1 MTEAL
6 SVMSFSSGSRLSLS
20 GTATREVEPLKT
32 YFEPV
37 WSTSV
42 GLPLLLLPDES
53 IICPSVSLICQSAAF
68 SSSVHAAGEAI
79 EAVNMAAT
87 TTNTQTP
94 AFSLPAYLP

>member
-37 WSTSV
+37 WSSTSV

-68 SSSVHAAGEAI
+68 SSTAHTGG
-79 EAVNMAAT
+79 
-87 TTNTQTP
+87 
-94 AFSLPAYLP
+94 